1 MYQHHIFNF
10 DQVFIWDIKSD
21 NEEWEGRDSHC
32 HKECEIHYTVDGEG
46 EISLEGH
53 VYHIVSDS
61 LLFIP
66 SNYFHQWKFSSEK
79 INHRICIHF
88 LPEILSK
95 TRREGGDFFNN
106 LFVKPFYFLNGSQF
120 DLNFYIR
127 AITECALMEEPL
139 QRIAIKSRM
148 IAMLSQIHYLW
159 STKAV
164 KPIVLDERIRK
175 VIIYLGE
182 NLQKNITLDDLSD
195 RFLITKNHLN
205 LLFKKTVGTTIK
217 KYITVKRLGFV
228 RQQILYG
235 IRLPDAVYKAGFTDY
250 SSFYRAYKSFYGSTP
265 SELLAEGINTF
276 KS

>member
-1 MYQHHIFNF
+1 MYQHHVFHF
-10 DQVFIWDIKSD
+10 DQVYFWDIKSD
-21 NEEWEGRDSHC
+21 NEVYEGNDAHF
-32 HKECEIHYTVDGEG
+32 HKDCEIHYTVDGEG

-66 SNYFHQWKFSSEK
+66 SNYFHQWKFSPEK

-88 LPEILSK
+88 LPEMLNK
-95 TRREGGDFFNN
+95 TRREGVDFFNDV
-106 LFVKPFYFLNGSQF
+106 FMEPFYFLDGSQY

-127 AITECALMEEPL
+127 AVTECALMEKPL
-139 QRIAIKSRM
+139 QKIAIEGRM
-148 IAMLSQIHYLW
+148 IALLSQIHYLW

-164 KPIVLDERIRK
+164 KPVVLDERIKK
-175 VIIYLGE
+175 VIMFLGE
-182 NLQKNITLDDLSD
+182 NLQKNISLDDLSD

-228 RQQILYG
+228 RQRILYG
-235 IRLPDAVYKAGFTDY
+235 TRLSEAVYQAGFNDY
-250 SSFYRAYKSFYGSTP
+250 SAFYRAYKSFYGSTP
-265 SELLAEGINTF
+265 SELLTEGINTF

>member
-1 MYQHHIFNF
+1 MYEHHIFHF
-10 DQVFIWDIKSD
+10 DQVFFWDIKSD
-21 NEEWEGRDSHC
+21 NEVWEGRDSHC
-32 HKECEIHYTVDGEG
+32 HKDCEIHYMIDGEG

-66 SNYFHQWKFSSEK
+66 SNYFHQWKLYPEK

-88 LPEILSK
+88 LPEMLSE
-95 TRREGGDFFNN
+95 TQREGGDFFSN
-106 LFVKPFYFLNGSQF
+106 LFVEPFYFLNGSQY
-120 DLNFYIR
+120 DLNFFFFFF
-127 AITECALMEEPL
+127 TECALMKEPL
-139 QRIAIKSRM
+139 QKTAIESRM

-164 KPIVLDERIRK
+164 KPVVLDERIRK
-175 VIIYLGE
+175 VIMFLGE
-182 NLQKNITLDDLSD
+182 NLQKTISLDDLSD

-217 KYITVKRLGFV
+217 KYITVKRLGLV

-235 IRLPDAVYKAGFTDY
+235 TRLSEAVYQAGFNDY

-265 SELLAEGINTF
+265 SELLKEGINAF
-276 KS
+276 ES